1 MQAHDVARLR
11 RAEAR
16 MTKQSLTIRLT
27 PLARARLS
35 GDAAARG
42 ISLSDAVEEL
52 VLRAPVRA
60 SSATAVAMRPLAQ
73 IGHRIAVALGA
84 LPDGVDISRAH
95 LLAAKRLVAL
105 ALVSVAPAFDREI
118 AESAGKYDE
127 WTG

>member
-1 MQAHDVARLR
+1 
-11 RAEAR
+11 

-73 IGHRIAVALGA
+73 IGHRIAVALDA
-84 LPDGVDISRAH
+84 LPDNASVSREH
-95 LLAAKRLVAL
+95 LTAAKRLVAL
-105 ALVSVAPAFDREI
+105 TLVSVAPAFDADI
-118 AESAGKYDE
+118 AASTGKHDE
-127 WTG
+127 WAG